1 MDQFVRT
8 PAKPPAAPWL
18 THWGCQCEKLSD
30 RSHVLGHGHCR
41 RLRRSEVDQR
51 CQASSCRQ
59 AEGSSK
65 GSLPIK
71 DSEYLPLIRMA
82 SPPGSEST
90 CLAMPR
96 WVDEYKKP
104 RRSGQTQAQVS
115 DTPRQLG
122 AVLQASISMLAT
134 DEAFLLRPECLP
146 RSRFELVG
154 NTPAL

>member
-1 MDQFVRT
+1 
-8 PAKPPAAPWL
+8 
-18 THWGCQCEKLSD
+18 
-30 RSHVLGHGHCR
+30 
-41 RLRRSEVDQR
+41 
-51 CQASSCRQ
+51 
-59 AEGSSK
+59 
-65 GSLPIK
+65 
-71 DSEYLPLIRMA
+71 
-82 SPPGSEST
+82 
-90 CLAMPR
+90 MPR

-104 RRSGQTQAQVS
+104 RRSGQTQAQAS